1 MIHYNMRYRGPYE
14 YEKFVLNVLQYSNI
28 AHDFTSEIDSI
39 KEYQTLKEIE
49 ATVTDLFNKI
59 TAEDGLSEQVYKR
72 LIMFKEA
79 K

>member
-14 YEKFVLNVLQYSNI
+14 YEKFVLNILQYSNI
-28 AHDFTSEIDSI
+28 AHDFTSEINSI

-49 ATVTDLFNKI
+49 ATVTDLYNKTI
-59 TAEDGLSEQVYKR
+59 DNYGLSEQVYKR

>member
-39 KEYQTLKEIE
+39 KDYQTLKEIE

>member
-14 YEKFVLNVLQYSNI
+14 YEKFILNVLQYSNN
-28 AHDFTSEIDSI
+28 AHDFSSEVNGLE
-39 KEYQTLKEIE
+39 EYETLKEIQDN
-49 ATVTDLFNKI
+49 VTDLYNKS
-59 TAEDGLSEQVYKR
+59 TGTYGTSEQCYKK

>member
-14 YEKFVLNVLQYSNI
+14 YEKFVLNILQYSNI

-39 KEYQTLKEIE
+39 KDYQTLKEID

-59 TAEDGLSEQVYKR
+59 TAESGLSEQVYKR

>member
-14 YEKFVLNVLQYSNI
+14 YEKFILNVLQYSNN
-28 AHDFTSEIDSI
+28 AHDFSSEVNGLE
-39 KEYQTLKEIE
+39 EYETLKEIQDN
-49 ATVTDLFNKI
+49 VKDLYNKS
-59 TAEDGLSEQVYKR
+59 TGAYGTSEQCYKK

>member
-14 YEKFVLNVLQYSNI
+14 YEKFILNVLQYSNN
-28 AHDFTSEIDSI
+28 AHDFSSEVNGLE
-39 KEYQTLKEIE
+39 EYETLKEIQDN
-49 ATVTDLFNKI
+49 VTDLYNKS
-59 TAEDGLSEQVYKR
+59 TGAYGTSEKKNKK

>member
-14 YEKFVLNVLQYSNI
+14 YEKFILNILQYWNDSC
-28 AHDFTSEIDSI
+28 DFLEDFEQVQIYKTI
-39 KEYQTLKEIE
+39 KELEN
-49 ATVTDLFNKI
+49 TVNELYSKSTGPYGSS
-59 TAEDGLSEQVYKR
+59 EDCYRK

>member
-14 YEKFVLNVLQYSNI
+14 YEKFLLNILQYSNN
-28 AHDFTSEIDSI
+28 AHDFSGELNGLE
-39 KEYQTLKEIE
+39 EYKTLKELHDTIS
-49 ATVTDLFNKI
+49 DLFNQSTGHYNK
-59 TAEDGLSEQVYKR
+59 SEKCYKN